1 MQYYFIISVFLF
13 CLGLYF
19 SITAKNFILVLIG
32 IELILNA
39 ANLNLV
45 AFDVLNQNSHG
56 KMAVLFVILVA
67 ACETSV
73 ALAIIINVFRYIKTM
88 NPDKVS

>member
-1 MQYYFIISVFLF
+1 MFLF

-39 ANLNLV
+39 TNLNLV
-45 AFDVLNQNSHG
+45 AFDVLNQNSEG
-56 KMAVLFVILVA
+56 KMASLFVILVA
-67 ACETSV
+67 ACETAV
-73 ALAIIINVFRYIKTM
+73 ALAIILNVYRYIKTM
-88 NPDKVS
+88 NPEQV

>member
-1 MQYYFIISVFLF
+1 MHYYFIISVFLF

-39 ANLNLV
+39 TNLNLV
-45 AFDVLNQNSHG
+45 AFDVLNQNSEG
-56 KMAVLFVILVA
+56 KMASLFVILVA
-67 ACETSV
+67 ACETAV
-73 ALAIIINVFRYIKTM
+73 ALAIILNVYRYIKTM
-88 NPDKVS
+88 NPEQV